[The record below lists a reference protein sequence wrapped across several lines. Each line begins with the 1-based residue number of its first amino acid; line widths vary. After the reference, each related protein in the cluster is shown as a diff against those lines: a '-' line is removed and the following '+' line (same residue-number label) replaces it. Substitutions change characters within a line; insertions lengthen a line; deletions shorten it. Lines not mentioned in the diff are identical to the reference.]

1 MNGTTK
7 AFIIVF
13 GFVGLLLA
21 FAYMNRDNL
30 TAREMNV
37 DERAKSENRE
47 VWYKINDDNF
57 SPPLLNFANG
67 CWEYGDDIIYMNM
80 DSGDFYFN
88 SKTNSRQEI
97 WVEDFDK
104 VYATYNGIRGWGG
117 EGKRNLKGDKFRV
130 RMDAG
135 DFRRYEKVNCPPGL
149 K

>member
-1 MNGTTK
+1 MNKTLI
-7 AFIIVF
+7 FVF
-13 GFVGLLLA
+13 GLVAILFV
-21 FAYMNRDNL
+21 FAY
-30 TAREMNV
+30 
-37 DERAKSENRE
+37 SNRE
-47 VWYKINDDNF
+47 TFQARQVVSEDSRALAKNREAWYKINDDNF
-57 SPPLLNFANG
+57 SPPFLNFANG

-117 EGKRNLKGDKFRV
+117 EWKRNLKGDKFRV

-135 DFRRYEKVNCPPGL
+135 DIRRYEKVNCPPSL
-149 K
+149 N

>member
-97 WVEDFDK
+97 WVEDFD
-104 VYATYNGIRGWGG
+104 
-117 EGKRNLKGDKFRV
+117 
-130 RMDAG
+130 
-135 DFRRYEKVNCPPGL
+135 
-149 K
+149 